1 MFFNYITIFIALSIS
16 GVAIFY
22 SVAGLA
28 TIFAASVIPII
39 IMGSVLEVGKLI
51 TAVWLHKN
59 WKKAVW
65 WLKTYLTLAVVILMF
80 ITSMGIFGYLS
91 KSHIEQ
97 ASASDD
103 QIAKIEV
110 LDDTI
115 VRLDSKIKRWDNEIE
130 RLSSGDINNTRV
142 DNLIQREQDALD
154 TINVAIDKEKQEY
167 RTQAS
172 TDINAINNKLTQYRN
187 NTKDE
192 IVSINEQLKTC
203 FSCTDEQQALK
214 DTKSALADN
223 EASATSNI
231 SGIKRQL
238 SIDLSNIAQQYTSQL
253 APINQRIN
261 ELKTQSS
268 SKTQDIDVRIS
279 TLESNI
285 QTAQATL
292 SSNREDKTVLESKF
306 RKLEAEVGPVKYI
319 AEFIYNKEADRNM
332 LEEAV
337 RWVIVTIIFVFDPL
351 AVLLLIA
358 SQYSFEETKR
368 KNNPKPPTP
377 TPTPTQ
383 PIKPI
388 KREHDYTELVG
399 RTYKGKWHPDDA
411 PDANTPKDT
420 SYTALIGKIF
430 EGVRHEDDTTDN
442 KIPAKPAPIK
452 KKKKTK
458 TSKTTAKKAVK
469 KAVDKVHKL
478 KRGLMKG
485 TIKSKVSDKDVDI
498 ITALIT
504 HTDPNEYILY
514 ENKKH
519 RLAPFASSHSELLT
533 DVKSTVDFGVVFP
546 ENMPVATLFI
556 RTDFLPTKLFRF
568 NSESWVEL
576 DKALLKES
584 AYSALYVEHLIKKI
598 NEHDHDNVLLDAVV
612 AEGVDNDSVM
622 VFNDIEIKHIT
633 EFKT

>member
-59 WKKAVW
+59 WSKAVW

-115 VRLDSKIKRWDNEIE
+115 VRLDSKIKRWDDEIE

-172 TDINAINNKLTQYRN
+172 TDINAINNKLTQYRD

-203 FSCTDEQQALK
+203 FSCADEQQALE
-214 DTKSALADN
+214 DTKSALAGN
-223 EASATSNI
+223 EASATRNI
-231 SGIKRQL
+231 SDIKRQL
-238 SIDLSNIAQQYTSQL
+238 SVDLSNIAQQYTSQL

-292 SSNREDKTVLESKF
+292 SLNREDKTVLESKF

-377 TPTPTQ
+377 TQ
-383 PIKPI
+383 PINPT

-399 RTYKGKWHPDDA
+399 KTYKGKWHPDDA

-430 EGVRHEDDTTDN
+430 EGARHEDDTTDN

-458 TSKTTAKKAVK
+458 TSNTTAKKAVK
-469 KAVDKVHKL
+469 KAVSTVQKL
-478 KRGLMKG
+478 NRGVKKD
-485 TIKSKVSDKDVDI
+485 TIKSKVSDKDVGV
-498 ITALIT
+498 ITAVIESNS
-504 HTDPNEYILY
+504 TDDYISY
-514 ENKKH
+514 EGKMH
-519 RLAPFASSHSELLT
+519 RKQAFEIMHPEFIT
-533 DVKSTVDFGVVFP
+533 DVKSTVDYGVVFP
-546 ENMPVATLFI
+546 ENVSNATLFL

-568 NSESWVEL
+568 NGESWVEL
-576 DKALLKES
+576 DKALLRES
-584 AYSALYVEHLIKKI
+584 AYSRKYIEHLIEKI
-598 NEHDHDNVLLDAVV
+598 NEHDYDNVLLDAVV
-612 AEGVDNDSVM
+612 SEGVDNETAS
-622 VFNDIEIKHIT
+622 VFNGIEIKHIT
-633 EFKT
+633 EFES

>member
-59 WKKAVW
+59 WSKAVW

-115 VRLDSKIKRWDNEIE
+115 VRLDSKIKRWDNEIA

-172 TDINAINNKLTQYRN
+172 TDINAINNKLTQYRD

-203 FSCTDEQQALK
+203 FSCADEQQALE
-214 DTKSALADN
+214 DTKSALAGN
-223 EASATSNI
+223 EASATRNI
-231 SGIKRQL
+231 SDIKRQL
-238 SIDLSNIAQQYTSQL
+238 SVDLSNIAQQYTSQL

-377 TPTPTQ
+377 TQ
-383 PIKPI
+383 PINPT

-399 RTYKGKWHPDDA
+399 KTYKGKWHPDDA

-469 KAVDKVHKL
+469 KITPVKPI
-478 KRGLMKG
+478 KRGIITK
-485 TIKSKVSDKDVDI
+485 TNSKVSDKDTNI
-498 ITALIT
+498 ITAMIESVSN
-504 HTDPNEYILY
+504 DDYVSY
-514 ENKKH
+514 EGKMH
-519 RLAPFASSHSELLT
+519 RKQAFAMMYPEFIT
-533 DVKSTVDFGVVFP
+533 DVRSTVDFGITFP
-546 ENMPVATLFI
+546 ENVSNATLFL

-568 NSESWVEL
+568 NGESWVEL
-576 DKALLKES
+576 DKELLKES
-584 AYSALYVEHLIKKI
+584 AYSRKYTEHLIEKI
-598 NEHDHDNVLLDAVV
+598 NEHDYDKILLDAVV
-612 AEGVDNDSVM
+612 AEGVNNETAS
-622 VFNDIEIKHIT
+622 VFNSTEIKHIT
-633 EFKT
+633 EFKS

>member
-1 MFFNYITIFIALSIS
+1 MLFNYLTIFIALAIS

-59 WKKAVW
+59 WSKAVW

-115 VRLDSKIKRWDNEIE
+115 VRLDSKIKRWDDEIE

-172 TDINAINNKLTQYRN
+172 TDINAINNKLTQYRD

-203 FSCTDEQQALK
+203 FSCADEQQALE
-214 DTKSALADN
+214 DTKSALAGN
-223 EASATSNI
+223 EASATSKI
-231 SGIKRQL
+231 SDIKRQL
-238 SIDLSNIAQQYTSQL
+238 SVDLSNIAQQYTSQL

-377 TPTPTQ
+377 TQ
-383 PIKPI
+383 PINPT

-399 RTYKGKWHPDDA
+399 KTYKGKWHPDDA

-430 EGVRHEDDTTDN
+430 EGARHEEDTTDN
-442 KIPAKPAPIK
+442 KIPAKPTPVK

-458 TSKTTAKKAVK
+458 TSKKAIKQAVK
-469 KAVDKVHKL
+469 KITPTKTP
-478 KRGLMKG
+478 KRSAINK
-485 TIKSKVSDKDVDI
+485 KPNSKVSDKDTNI
-498 ITALIT
+498 ITAMIESVSNG
-504 HTDPNEYILY
+504 DYVSY
-514 ENKKH
+514 EGKMH
-519 RLAPFASSHSELLT
+519 RKQAFTMMHPEFIT
-533 DVKSTVDFGVVFP
+533 DVRSTVDFGIAFP
-546 ENMPVATLFI
+546 ENVSNATLFL

-568 NSESWVEL
+568 NGESWVEL

-584 AYSALYVEHLIKKI
+584 AYSRKYTEHLIEKI
-598 NEHDHDNVLLDAVV
+598 NEHDYDKILLDAVV
-612 AEGVDNDSVM
+612 AEGVDNETAS
-622 VFNDIEIKHIT
+622 VFNSIEIKHIT
-633 EFKT
+633 EFKA

>member
-1 MFFNYITIFIALSIS
+1 MLFNYLTIFIALSIS

-28 TIFAASVIPII
+28 TIFAASVVPII

-65 WLKTYLTLAVVILMF
+65 WLKTYLTVAVVILMF

-115 VRLDSKIKRWDNEIE
+115 VRLDSKIKRWDDEIE

-172 TDINAINNKLTQYRN
+172 TDINAINNKLTQYRD

-203 FSCTDEQQALK
+203 FSCADEQQALK
-214 DTKSALADN
+214 DTKSALAGN

-231 SGIKRQL
+231 SSIKRQL
-238 SIDLSNIAQQYTSQL
+238 SVDLSNIAQQYTSQL

-319 AEFIYNKEADRNM
+319 AEFIYNKKADRNM

-377 TPTPTQ
+377 TQ
-383 PIKPI
+383 PINPT

-411 PDANTPKDT
+411 PVPSNTQIEQAVYDKVE
-420 SYTALIGKIF
+420 LISEIF
-430 EGVRHEDDTTDN
+430 KGAQYEDVADDSTPT
-442 KIPAKPAPIK
+442 
-452 KKKKTK
+452 KTK
-458 TSKTTAKKAVK
+458 IVKQKEPTKTNKKAIKQAVK
-469 KAVDKVHKL
+469 KITPTKTP
-478 KRGLMKG
+478 KRSAINKK
-485 TIKSKVSDKDVDI
+485 INSKVSDKDITV
-498 ITALIT
+498 ITAMIESVSN
-504 HTDPNEYILY
+504 DDYIPY
-514 ENKKH
+514 AGKMH
-519 RLAPFASSHSELLT
+519 RKQAFAMMHPEFLT
-533 DVKSTVDFGVVFP
+533 DVRSTVDFGIAFP
-546 ENMPVATLFI
+546 ENVANATIFL

-568 NSESWVEL
+568 NGESWVEL
-576 DKALLKES
+576 DKALLRES
-584 AYSALYVEHLIKKI
+584 AYSRKYIEHLIEKI
-598 NEHDHDNVLLDAVV
+598 NEHDYDKVLLDAVV
-612 AEGVDNDSVM
+612 AEGVDNETAS
-622 VFNDIEIKHIT
+622 VFNSIEINHIT
-633 EFKT
+633 EFKA

>member
-1 MFFNYITIFIALSIS
+1 M
-16 GVAIFY
+16 
-22 SVAGLA
+22 
-28 TIFAASVIPII
+28 
-39 IMGSVLEVGKLI
+39 
-51 TAVWLHKN
+51 
-59 WKKAVW
+59 
-65 WLKTYLTLAVVILMF
+65 
-80 ITSMGIFGYLS
+80 
-91 KSHIEQ
+91 
-97 ASASDD
+97 
-103 QIAKIEV
+103 
-110 LDDTI
+110 
-115 VRLDSKIKRWDNEIE
+115 
-130 RLSSGDINNTRV
+130 SSGDINNTRI

-172 TDINAINNKLTQYRN
+172 TDINAINNKLTQYRDN
-187 NTKDE
+187 AKDE

-203 FSCTDEQQALK
+203 FSCADEQQALK

-231 SGIKRQL
+231 SSIKRQL
-238 SIDLSNIAQQYTSQL
+238 SVDLSNIAQQYTSQL

-377 TPTPTQ
+377 TPTQ
-383 PIKPI
+383 PIKPT

-399 RTYKGKWHPDDA
+399 KTYKGKWHPDDA

-452 KKKKTK
+452 KKKSTK
-458 TSKTTAKKAVK
+458 ISKEDIKKAVK
-469 KAVDKVHKL
+469 KITPSIPP
-478 KRGLMKG
+478 KRGI
-485 TIKSKVSDKDVDI
+485 IKKINSTVSDKDVAV
-498 ITALIT
+498 ITAMIENV
-504 HTDPNEYILY
+504 DSDSYIVY
-514 ENKKH
+514 NNKRH
-519 RLAPFASSHSELLT
+519 RKQALEIMHPELVT
-533 DVKSTVDFGVVFP
+533 DVKATVDFGIAFP
-546 ENMPVATLFI
+546 KNSLNGTLFL

-568 NSESWVEL
+568 NGDSWVEL
-576 DKALLKES
+576 DKGLLKES
-584 AYSALYVEHLIKKI
+584 AYSKKYISHLIEKI
-598 NEHDHDNVLLDAVV
+598 NEHDYDNILLDAVV
-612 AEGVDNDSVM
+612 AEGIADDSTT
-622 VFNDIEIKHIT
+622 VFNSIEINRIT
-633 EFKT
+633 NFNS

>member
-1 MFFNYITIFIALSIS
+1 MFFNYITIFIALAIS

-59 WKKAVW
+59 WSKAVW

-110 LDDTI
+110 LDDAI
-115 VRLDSKIKRWDNEIE
+115 VRLDSKINRWDTEIE
-130 RLSSGDINNTRV
+130 RLSSGDISNTRV

-154 TINVAIDKEKQEY
+154 TINASIDKEKQEY
-167 RTQAS
+167 RTQAT
-172 TDINAINNKLTQYRN
+172 TDINAINNKLTQYRD

-203 FSCTDEQQALK
+203 FSCTDERQALK

-231 SGIKRQL
+231 SSIKRQL
-238 SIDLSNIAQQYTSQL
+238 SVDLSNIAQQYTSQL

-292 SSNREDKTVLESKF
+292 SLNREDKTVLESKF

-377 TPTPTQ
+377 TQ

-399 RTYKGKWHPDDA
+399 KTYKGKWHPDDA

-452 KKKKTK
+452 KKKKAK
-458 TSKTTAKKAVK
+458 TSKKAIKKAVK
-469 KAVDKVHKL
+469 KITPANPT
-478 KRGLMKG
+478 KRGII
-485 TIKSKVSDKDVDI
+485 IKKTNSKVSNKDTNI
-498 ITALIT
+498 ITALIESVSN
-504 HTDPNEYILY
+504 DDYVSY
-514 ENKKH
+514 EGKMH
-519 RLAPFASSHSELLT
+519 RKQAFEIMHPEFLT
-533 DVKSTVDFGVVFP
+533 DVKSTVDFGIVFP
-546 ENMPVATLFI
+546 ENVSNATLFL

-568 NSESWVEL
+568 NGESWVEL

-584 AYSALYVEHLIKKI
+584 AYSRKYTEHLIEKI
-598 NEHDHDNVLLDAVV
+598 NEHDYDNVLLDAVV
-612 AEGVDNDSVM
+612 AEGVDNESVM
-622 VFNDIEIKHIT
+622 VFNGIEIKHIT
-633 EFKT
+633 EFKS

>member
-1 MFFNYITIFIALSIS
+1 MLFNYLTIFIALAIS

-59 WKKAVW
+59 WSKAVW

-115 VRLDSKIKRWDNEIE
+115 VRLDSKIKRWDDEIE

-154 TINVAIDKEKQEY
+154 TINIAIDKEKQEY

-172 TDINAINNKLTQYRN
+172 TDINAVNNKLTQYRN

-203 FSCTDEQQALK
+203 FSCADEQQALK
-214 DTKSALADN
+214 DTKSALAGN

-231 SGIKRQL
+231 SSIKRQL
-238 SIDLSNIAQQYTSQL
+238 SVDLSNIAQQYTSQL

-319 AEFIYNKEADRNM
+319 AEFIYNKKAGRNM

-368 KNNPKPPTP
+368 KNNPKAP

-383 PIKPI
+383 PINPT

-420 SYTALIGKIF
+420 SYTALVGKIF

-452 KKKKTK
+452 KKTKTK

-469 KAVDKVHKL
+469 KITPAKPT
-478 KRGLMKG
+478 KRGI
-485 TIKSKVSDKDVDI
+485 IKQTNSKVSDKDTNI
-498 ITALIT
+498 ITAMIESVSN
-504 HTDPNEYILY
+504 DDYVSY
-514 ENKKH
+514 EGKMH
-519 RLAPFASSHSELLT
+519 RKQAFAMMHPEFLT
-533 DVKSTVDFGVVFP
+533 DVRSTVDFGIAFP
-546 ENMPVATLFI
+546 ENVSNATLFL

-568 NSESWVEL
+568 NGESWVEL

-584 AYSALYVEHLIKKI
+584 AYSRKYTEHLIEKI
-598 NEHDHDNVLLDAVV
+598 NEHDYDKILLDAVV
-612 AEGVDNDSVM
+612 AEGVDNETAS
-622 VFNDIEIKHIT
+622 VFNIIEIKHIT